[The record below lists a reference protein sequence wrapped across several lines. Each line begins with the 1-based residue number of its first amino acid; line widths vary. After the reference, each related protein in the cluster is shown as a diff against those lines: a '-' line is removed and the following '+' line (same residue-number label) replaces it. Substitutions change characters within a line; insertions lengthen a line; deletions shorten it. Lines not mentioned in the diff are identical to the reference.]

1 MATFSNSILLLL
13 LLLLI
18 LFSSGTGKLTGE
30 PTGTKKTRLHFF
42 SHDTIHHLSSPATT
56 IIQPLITMQP
66 TTNTEKSL
74 FGNIAVVDDPLTDG
88 PDPTSKMI
96 GRAQGMSIFSSSN
109 ADDPAMLVNVN
120 LVFTEGKHNG
130 STLVMLGRVA
140 FRSKMRELP
149 VIAGTGKFQFALGY
163 AMLTTHSRNLTTGG
177 SSSVAV
183 VVEYHVRVSHH

>member
-1 MATFSNSILLLL
+1 MAA
-13 LLLLI
+13 
-18 LFSSGTGKLTGE
+18 
-30 PTGTKKTRLHFF
+30 
-42 SHDTIHHLSSPATT
+42 HHHH
-56 IIQPLITMQP
+56 P
-66 TTNTEKSL
+66 TTNIEEL
-74 FGNIAVVDDPLTDG
+74 FRNTAVIDDSLTDG
-88 PDPTSKMI
+88 PDPTLKLI
-96 GRAQGMSIFSSSN
+96 KRAQGVSIFSSNN
-109 ADDPAMLVNVN
+109 ANDPAKLVNMN

-149 VIAGTGKFQFALGY
+149 VITGTGKFQFALGY